1 MKDGNSTVLYT
12 KETRV
17 VCNLLC
23 VHRAY
28 RAAEQQSNRALCRSR
43 DTTLCC
49 LGSRSRRTLSL
60 SDPLPEASLHYP
72 PPGLAQSLEL
82 DKRVSCPRLLPS
94 SWFRKM
100 PAVRTSSTSTTRRL
114 DLANFIDVF
123 GDTMVQK
130 CSNCAKHNRLCKVHL
145 RSGKCNHCNRKNIGC
160 DVKVTQSEFR
170 RLTEEKQKLRRQID
184 EALSAQ
190 AEALEMLRT
199 ARAREERLRKQM
211 DLTDQ
216 RAAEAIAVEARAL
229 EELDTV
235 EGQETLV
242 PDTSAEGLAL
252 QLSPST

>member
-1 MKDGNSTVLYT
+1 
-12 KETRV
+12 
-17 VCNLLC
+17 
-23 VHRAY
+23 
-28 RAAEQQSNRALCRSR
+28 
-43 DTTLCC
+43 
-49 LGSRSRRTLSL
+49 
-60 SDPLPEASLHYP
+60 
-72 PPGLAQSLEL
+72 
-82 DKRVSCPRLLPS
+82 
-94 SWFRKM
+94 M
-100 PAVRTSSTSTTRRL
+100 PAVRTRNSTTRRL
-114 DLANFIDVF
+114 DLADFIDSF
-123 GDTMVQK
+123 GDIMVQK
-130 CSNCAKHNRLCKVHL
+130 CSSCVQHNRVCKVHL